1 MKEVSVLSLYELNK
15 YVRAVAQEA
24 GLNVQVSGKGY
35 SYLQGKTLYI
45 SPEKAPLNAERAMY
59 QLRKVIHEVAHHT
72 DSDMK
77 LWEDNPLTQD
87 SPLRN
92 LWNVIEDHRIEHV
105 QSKRYDG
112 DADILDAGTSVAF
125 GSALKS
131 AAALKP
137 IPDPKKQQEIDF
149 IVATLKLDRDYR
161 TEWMPSMHAH
171 DITLTPSQQA
181 IYDKLAPHGPALRD
195 VRKIEGAAGTKAA
208 YELAKKMY
216 ESTGGDSKEEERKG
230 QEAKKEGKQGGHG
243 EGGAGQGEGGK
254 DGAKAQ
260 KGQGKDEAGKIRAA
274 LSTSPQQDGEN
285 PEFDKGEPGG
295 LGYRGIGQATAA
307 LPQEF
312 RVDNMANPQK
322 NQLGHYQPALGR
334 DYSLDGRYGQY
345 ARDIPYV
352 RSHAS
357 SSEQLAQRMR
367 RLVQIRTRSRYQYGL
382 KQGRLNGSS
391 LHRIVSN
398 VPGYSERVFK
408 RKEQHLDIDAAV
420 CVCVDMSGSMH
431 GEKITHAMVAAE
443 MLSETV
449 GNALGI
455 PLQIYGFSECGNI
468 IPGGIGPSPSIFV
481 LRDFNERQL
490 STDRLRERGL
500 AAIVNTMGNNPDADA
515 VIWGYHQVRAAK
527 GKRKILFVLSDGSPA
542 SSRRGH
548 QGNYLKEVTG
558 LIERSPVK
566 LFGIGLMTD
575 TVDYYYKNRTVVNTA
590 AEIETKLIE
599 LVDNFIL
606 QGQ

>member
-24 GLNVQVSGKGY
+24 GLNVQVSTKGY

-45 SPEKAPLNAERAMY
+45 SPEKTPLNAERAMY

-77 LWEDNPLTQD
+77 MWEDNPLTQE

-125 GSALKS
+125 GAALKS

-216 ESTGGDSKEEERKG
+216 ESTGGDSEKEE
-230 QEAKKEGKQGGHG
+230 QEGREAAKKGKQAGHG
-243 EGGAGQGEGGK
+243 EEGSGGEKAK
-254 DGAKAQ
+254 DG
-260 KGQGKDEAGKIRAA
+260 KGKPDPTATVRAA

-295 LGYRGIGQATAA
+295 LGYKGVGQAVAA

-322 NQLGHYQPALGR
+322 SQLGSYQPALGR
-334 DYSLDGRYGQY
+334 DYGFDGRYAQY
-345 ARDIPYV
+345 ARDIAHV

-367 RLVQIRTRSRYQYGL
+367 KLVQIRTRSRYQYGL
-382 KQGRLNGSS
+382 KQGKLSGSS

-408 RKEQHLDIDAAV
+408 RKEQHLDINAAV

-431 GEKITHAMVAAE
+431 GDKITHAMVAAE

-468 IPGGIGPSPSIFV
+468 VSTGTGPSPSIFV

-500 AAIVNTMGNNPDADA
+500 AAISNTMGNNPDADA
-515 VIWGYHQVRAAK
+515 VIWGYHQVRATK

-542 SSRRGH
+542 SSRRGN
-548 QGNYLKEVTG
+548 QSSYLKEVTG